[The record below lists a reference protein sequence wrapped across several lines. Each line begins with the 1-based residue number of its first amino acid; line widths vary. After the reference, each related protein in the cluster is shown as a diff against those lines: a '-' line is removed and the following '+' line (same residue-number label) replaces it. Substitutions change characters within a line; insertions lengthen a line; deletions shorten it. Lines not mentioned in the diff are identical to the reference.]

1 MRMDWLPSAKY
12 QNYAPIQFARF
23 GNIRYFCKIALKLG
37 CCYEKTDTCVGYNH
51 YDALTVTAQGVDGI
65 KRNSSYLYGEGGGV
79 TLQAAK
85 EAALA
90 DLIQKISVTVHS
102 DFTSKERE
110 LNQDGNV
117 TSDAEYQSIIRS
129 YSTATLTNVKTI
141 VLKPEPDASVFLY
154 IAKSEIDRIF
164 ESRVAKAKEF
174 VGNADEAL
182 KNGQIDDALRY
193 YYWSYCLVK
202 SLRYP
207 NEAKIFVDGQERSLL
222 AWLPTRIDDVMGK
235 VKVQSRRTADNTYEI
250 TATYD
255 GRPVRSMDY
264 TYFDGVDNSPVYS
277 ILDGKGLVE
286 LRPGMA
292 MDAVQLKL
300 EYEFRGLSRNDSEV
314 EAVVGAMKPAV
325 YRRAYHRVAL
335 DGAAAPAESTS
346 TDVNGSMQSPL
357 ALTDMGT
364 LGTAVMKPVMQAL
377 RSGSIEQCRKKFTAE
392 GWEEFSK
399 LMGYGKVTLMDDIH
413 LDYFADGDCVVCRGL
428 PVSCRF
434 NRGRV
439 FNEKLSFYID
449 SNSKQITHV
458 AMGLGREAMNDVVL
472 GHLDWSEKSRT
483 RIVGFLEDYRTSYAT
498 KNLEYL
504 DKVFDDNAVIV
515 LGKRLQV
522 APQLNKEGYM
532 NNHRVQFTQLTK
544 REFLRNLRRQFQ
556 SKDYINLHFSQNRI
570 YQLQK
575 GVERYGIEIKQDYYS
590 SNYGDTGYLTMI
602 FDLTNPDQPVIHVR
616 TWQEQPDPNFGVVS
630 PADF

>member
-1 MRMDWLPSAKY
+1 MKRLTL
-12 QNYAPIQFARF
+12 
-23 GNIRYFCKIALKLG
+23 ALG
-37 CCYEKTDTCVGYNH
+37 IIITM
-51 YDALTVTAQGVDGI
+51 ALTVTAQGVDGI
-65 KRNSSYLYGEGGGV
+65 KRNSSYLYGEGGGA

-182 KNGQIDDALRY
+182 KNGQIGDALRY

-335 DGAAAPAESTS
+335 DGAASPEESTL

-377 RSGSIEQCRKKFTAE
+377 RSGFIEQCRKKFTAE

-483 RIVGFLEDYRTSYAT
+483 RIVGFLEDYRTAYAT

-590 SNYGDTGYLTMI
+590 SNYGDTGYLTLI

>member
-1 MRMDWLPSAKY
+1 MKRLILAWGIIITM
-12 QNYAPIQFARF
+12 
-23 GNIRYFCKIALKLG
+23 
-37 CCYEKTDTCVGYNH
+37 
-51 YDALTVTAQGVDGI
+51 ALTVTAQGVDGI

-335 DGAAAPAESTS
+335 DGAASPAESTS

-364 LGTAVMKPVMQAL
+364 LGTAVMKPMMQAL
-377 RSGSIEQCRKKFTAE
+377 RSGSIEQCRQKFTAD

-483 RIVGFLEDYRTSYAT
+483 RIVGFLEDYRTAYAT

-590 SNYGDTGYLTMI
+590 SNYGDTGYLTLI

>member
-1 MRMDWLPSAKY
+1 MKRL
-12 QNYAPIQFARF
+12 IL
-23 GNIRYFCKIALKLG
+23 ALG
-37 CCYEKTDTCVGYNH
+37 IIITM
-51 YDALTVTAQGVDGI
+51 ALTVTAQGVDGI

-141 VLKPEPDASVFLY
+141 VLKLEPDASVFLY

-335 DGAAAPAESTS
+335 DGAASPAESTS

-449 SNSKQITHV
+449 SNTKQITHV

-483 RIVGFLEDYRTSYAT
+483 RIVGFLEDYRTAYAT

-590 SNYGDTGYLTMI
+590 SNYGDTGYLTLI

>member
-1 MRMDWLPSAKY
+1 MKRLTL
-12 QNYAPIQFARF
+12 
-23 GNIRYFCKIALKLG
+23 ALG
-37 CCYEKTDTCVGYNH
+37 IIITM
-51 YDALTVTAQGVDGI
+51 ALTVTAQGVDGI

-117 TSDAEYQSIIRS
+117 TSDAEFQSIIRS

-335 DGAAAPAESTS
+335 DGAASPAESTS

-377 RSGSIEQCRKKFTAE
+377 RSGSIEQCRQKFTAE

-483 RIVGFLEDYRTSYAT
+483 RIVGFLEDYRTAYAT

-590 SNYGDTGYLTMI
+590 SNYGDTGYLTLI

>member
-1 MRMDWLPSAKY
+1 MKRLTL
-12 QNYAPIQFARF
+12 
-23 GNIRYFCKIALKLG
+23 ALG
-37 CCYEKTDTCVGYNH
+37 IIITM
-51 YDALTVTAQGVDGI
+51 ALTVTAQGVDGI

-102 DFTSKERE
+102 DFTSKEHE

-207 NEAKIFVDGQERSLL
+207 NEAKIFVDGQECSLL

-335 DGAAAPAESTS
+335 DGAASPAESTS

-483 RIVGFLEDYRTSYAT
+483 RIVGFLEDYRTAYAT

-590 SNYGDTGYLTMI
+590 SNYGDTGYLTLI

>member
-1 MRMDWLPSAKY
+1 MKRL
-12 QNYAPIQFARF
+12 IL
-23 GNIRYFCKIALKLG
+23 ALG
-37 CCYEKTDTCVGYNH
+37 IIITM
-51 YDALTVTAQGVDGI
+51 ALTVTAQGVDGI

-335 DGAAAPAESTS
+335 DGAASPAESTS

-357 ALTDMGT
+357 ALSDMGT

-483 RIVGFLEDYRTSYAT
+483 RIVGFLEDYRTAYAT

-575 GVERYGIEIKQDYYS
+575 GEERYGIEIKQDYYS
-590 SNYGDTGYLTMI
+590 SNYGDTGYLTLI

>member
-1 MRMDWLPSAKY
+1 MKRLTL
-12 QNYAPIQFARF
+12 
-23 GNIRYFCKIALKLG
+23 ALG
-37 CCYEKTDTCVGYNH
+37 IIITM
-51 YDALTVTAQGVDGI
+51 ALTVMAQGVDGI

-335 DGAAAPAESTS
+335 DGAASPAESTS

-483 RIVGFLEDYRTSYAT
+483 RIVGFLEDYRTAYAT

>member
-1 MRMDWLPSAKY
+1 MKRLTL
-12 QNYAPIQFARF
+12 
-23 GNIRYFCKIALKLG
+23 ALG
-37 CCYEKTDTCVGYNH
+37 IIITM
-51 YDALTVTAQGVDGI
+51 ALTVMAQGVDGI

-117 TSDAEYQSIIRS
+117 TSNAEYQSIIRS

-335 DGAAAPAESTS
+335 DGAASPAESTS

-483 RIVGFLEDYRTSYAT
+483 RIVGFLEDYRTAYAT

-590 SNYGDTGYLTMI
+590 SNYGDTGYLTLI

>member
-1 MRMDWLPSAKY
+1 MKRL
-12 QNYAPIQFARF
+12 IL
-23 GNIRYFCKIALKLG
+23 ALG
-37 CCYEKTDTCVGYNH
+37 IIITM
-51 YDALTVTAQGVDGI
+51 ALTVTAQGVDGI
-65 KRNSSYLYGEGGGV
+65 KRNSSYLYGEGGGA

-117 TSDAEYQSIIRS
+117 TSDAEFQSIIRS

-335 DGAAAPAESTS
+335 DGAASPAESTS

-483 RIVGFLEDYRTSYAT
+483 RIVGFLEDYRTAYAT

-590 SNYGDTGYLTMI
+590 SNYGDTGYLTLI

>member
-1 MRMDWLPSAKY
+1 MKRL
-12 QNYAPIQFARF
+12 IL
-23 GNIRYFCKIALKLG
+23 ALG
-37 CCYEKTDTCVGYNH
+37 VIITM
-51 YDALTVTAQGVDGI
+51 ALTVTAQGVDGI

-235 VKVQSRRTADNTYEI
+235 VKVQSRRMADNTYEI

-335 DGAAAPAESTS
+335 DSAASPAESTS

-357 ALTDMGT
+357 ALTNMGT

-483 RIVGFLEDYRTSYAT
+483 RIVGFLEDYRTAYAT

-515 LGKRLQV
+515 LGKWLQV

-590 SNYGDTGYLTMI
+590 SNYGDTGYLTLI

>member
-1 MRMDWLPSAKY
+1 MKRLTL
-12 QNYAPIQFARF
+12 
-23 GNIRYFCKIALKLG
+23 ALG
-37 CCYEKTDTCVGYNH
+37 IIITM
-51 YDALTVTAQGVDGI
+51 ALTVTAQGVDGI

-117 TSDAEYQSIIRS
+117 TSGAEYQSIIRS

-300 EYEFRGLSRNDSEV
+300 EYEFRGLSRNDSEE

-335 DGAAAPAESTS
+335 DGAASPAESTS

-483 RIVGFLEDYRTSYAT
+483 RIVGFLEDYRTAYAT

-590 SNYGDTGYLTMI
+590 SNYGDTGYLTLI

>member
-1 MRMDWLPSAKY
+1 MKRL
-12 QNYAPIQFARF
+12 IL
-23 GNIRYFCKIALKLG
+23 ALG
-37 CCYEKTDTCVGYNH
+37 IIITM
-51 YDALTVTAQGVDGI
+51 ALTVTAQGVDGI
-65 KRNSSYLYGEGGGV
+65 KRNSSYLYGEGGGA

-222 AWLPTRIDDVMGK
+222 AWLPMRIDDVMGK

-335 DGAAAPAESTS
+335 DGAASPAESTS

-377 RSGSIEQCRKKFTAE
+377 RSGFIEQCRKKFTAE

-483 RIVGFLEDYRTSYAT
+483 RIVGFLEDYRTAYAT

-515 LGKRLQV
+515 LGRRLQV

-590 SNYGDTGYLTMI
+590 SNYGDTGYLTLI

>member
-1 MRMDWLPSAKY
+1 MKRLTL
-12 QNYAPIQFARF
+12 
-23 GNIRYFCKIALKLG
+23 AL
-37 CCYEKTDTCVGYNH
+37 CIIITM
-51 YDALTVTAQGVDGI
+51 ALTVTAQGVDGI

-141 VLKPEPDASVFLY
+141 VLKPEPDASLFLY

-335 DGAAAPAESTS
+335 DGAASPAESTS

-483 RIVGFLEDYRTSYAT
+483 RIVGFLEDYRTAYAT

-590 SNYGDTGYLTMI
+590 SNYGDTGYLTLI

>member
-1 MRMDWLPSAKY
+1 MKRLTL
-12 QNYAPIQFARF
+12 
-23 GNIRYFCKIALKLG
+23 ALG
-37 CCYEKTDTCVGYNH
+37 IIITM
-51 YDALTVTAQGVDGI
+51 ALTVMAQGVDGI

-255 GRPVRSMDY
+255 DRPVRSMDY

-335 DGAAAPAESTS
+335 DGAASPAESTS

-377 RSGSIEQCRKKFTAE
+377 RSGSIEQCRQKFTAE

-472 GHLDWSEKSRT
+472 GHLDWSEKSRM
-483 RIVGFLEDYRTSYAT
+483 RIVGFLEDYRTAYAT

-590 SNYGDTGYLTMI
+590 SNYGDTGYLTLI

>member
-1 MRMDWLPSAKY
+1 MKRLTL
-12 QNYAPIQFARF
+12 
-23 GNIRYFCKIALKLG
+23 AL
-37 CCYEKTDTCVGYNH
+37 CIIITM
-51 YDALTVTAQGVDGI
+51 ALTVTAQGVDGI

-235 VKVQSRRTADNTYEI
+235 VKVQSRRMADNTYEI

-335 DGAAAPAESTS
+335 DSAASPAESTS

-357 ALTDMGT
+357 ALTNMGT

-483 RIVGFLEDYRTSYAT
+483 RIVGFLEDYRTAYAT

-590 SNYGDTGYLTMI
+590 SNYGDTGYLTLI
-602 FDLTNPDQPVIHVR
+602 FDLTNSDQPVIHVR

>member
-1 MRMDWLPSAKY
+1 MKRL
-12 QNYAPIQFARF
+12 IL
-23 GNIRYFCKIALKLG
+23 ALG
-37 CCYEKTDTCVGYNH
+37 IIITM
-51 YDALTVTAQGVDGI
+51 ALTVMAQGVDGI

-164 ESRVAKAKEF
+164 ESRMAKAKEF

-335 DGAAAPAESTS
+335 DGAASPAESTS

-377 RSGSIEQCRKKFTAE
+377 RSGSIEQCRQKFTAE

-483 RIVGFLEDYRTSYAT
+483 RIVGFLEDYRTAYAT

-590 SNYGDTGYLTMI
+590 SNYGDTGYLTLI

>member
-1 MRMDWLPSAKY
+1 MKRLTL
-12 QNYAPIQFARF
+12 
-23 GNIRYFCKIALKLG
+23 ALG
-37 CCYEKTDTCVGYNH
+37 IIITM
-51 YDALTVTAQGVDGI
+51 ALTVTAQGVDGI

-117 TSDAEYQSIIRS
+117 TSDAEFQSIIRS

-292 MDAVQLKL
+292 IDAVQLKL

-335 DGAAAPAESTS
+335 DGAASPAESTS

-377 RSGSIEQCRKKFTAE
+377 RSGSIEQCRQKFTAE

-483 RIVGFLEDYRTSYAT
+483 RIVGFLEDYRTAYAT

-590 SNYGDTGYLTMI
+590 SNYGDTGYLTLI

>member
-1 MRMDWLPSAKY
+1 MKRLTL
-12 QNYAPIQFARF
+12 
-23 GNIRYFCKIALKLG
+23 ALG
-37 CCYEKTDTCVGYNH
+37 IIITM
-51 YDALTVTAQGVDGI
+51 ALTVTAQGVDGI

-335 DGAAAPAESTS
+335 DGAASPEESTS

-377 RSGSIEQCRKKFTAE
+377 RSGFIEQCRKKFTAE

-458 AMGLGREAMNDVVL
+458 AMGLGREAMNGVAL

-483 RIVGFLEDYRTSYAT
+483 RIVGFLEDYRTAYAT

-590 SNYGDTGYLTMI
+590 SNYGDTGYLTLI

>member
-1 MRMDWLPSAKY
+1 MKRLTL
-12 QNYAPIQFARF
+12 
-23 GNIRYFCKIALKLG
+23 AL
-37 CCYEKTDTCVGYNH
+37 CIIITM
-51 YDALTVTAQGVDGI
+51 ALTVTAQGVDGI

-335 DGAAAPAESTS
+335 DGAASPAESTS

-399 LMGYGKVTLMDDIH
+399 LMGYGIVTLMDDIH

-483 RIVGFLEDYRTSYAT
+483 RIVGFLEDYRTAYAT

-590 SNYGDTGYLTMI
+590 SNYGDTGYLTLI

>member
-1 MRMDWLPSAKY
+1 MKRLTL
-12 QNYAPIQFARF
+12 
-23 GNIRYFCKIALKLG
+23 ALG
-37 CCYEKTDTCVGYNH
+37 IIITM
-51 YDALTVTAQGVDGI
+51 ALTVMAQGVDGI

-335 DGAAAPAESTS
+335 DDGASPAESTS

-483 RIVGFLEDYRTSYAT
+483 RIVGFLEDYRTAYAT

-590 SNYGDTGYLTMI
+590 SNYGDTGYLTLI

>member
-1 MRMDWLPSAKY
+1 MKRLTL
-12 QNYAPIQFARF
+12 
-23 GNIRYFCKIALKLG
+23 ALG
-37 CCYEKTDTCVGYNH
+37 IIITM
-51 YDALTVTAQGVDGI
+51 ALTVTAQGVDGI

-164 ESRVAKAKEF
+164 ESCVAKAKEF

-335 DGAAAPAESTS
+335 DGAASPAESTS

-392 GWEEFSK
+392 GWEEFSM

-483 RIVGFLEDYRTSYAT
+483 RIVGFLEDYRTAYAT

-590 SNYGDTGYLTMI
+590 SNYGDTGYLTLI

>member
-1 MRMDWLPSAKY
+1 MKRLTL
-12 QNYAPIQFARF
+12 
-23 GNIRYFCKIALKLG
+23 ALG
-37 CCYEKTDTCVGYNH
+37 IIITM
-51 YDALTVTAQGVDGI
+51 ALTVTAQGVDGI
-65 KRNSSYLYGEGGGV
+65 KRNSSYLYGEGGGA

-335 DGAAAPAESTS
+335 DGAASPAESTS

-377 RSGSIEQCRKKFTAE
+377 RSGSIEQCRQKFTAE

-483 RIVGFLEDYRTSYAT
+483 RIVGFLEDYRTAYAT

-590 SNYGDTGYLTMI
+590 SNYGDTGYLTLI

>member
-1 MRMDWLPSAKY
+1 MKRLTL
-12 QNYAPIQFARF
+12 
-23 GNIRYFCKIALKLG
+23 AL
-37 CCYEKTDTCVGYNH
+37 CIIITM
-51 YDALTVTAQGVDGI
+51 ALTVTAQGVDGI

-207 NEAKIFVDGQERSLL
+207 NEAKILVDGQERSLL

-335 DGAAAPAESTS
+335 DGAASPAESTS

-357 ALTDMGT
+357 ALTNMGT

-483 RIVGFLEDYRTSYAT
+483 RIVGFLEDYRTAYAT

-590 SNYGDTGYLTMI
+590 SNYGDTGYLTLI

>member
-1 MRMDWLPSAKY
+1 MKRLTL
-12 QNYAPIQFARF
+12 
-23 GNIRYFCKIALKLG
+23 ALG
-37 CCYEKTDTCVGYNH
+37 IIITM
-51 YDALTVTAQGVDGI
+51 ALTVTAQGVDGI

-102 DFTSKERE
+102 DFTSKEHE

-235 VKVQSRRTADNTYEI
+235 VKVQSRRMADNTYEI

-335 DGAAAPAESTS
+335 DSAASPAESTS

-357 ALTDMGT
+357 ALTNMGT

-483 RIVGFLEDYRTSYAT
+483 RIVGFLEDYRTAYAT

>member
-1 MRMDWLPSAKY
+1 MKRLTL
-12 QNYAPIQFARF
+12 
-23 GNIRYFCKIALKLG
+23 AL
-37 CCYEKTDTCVGYNH
+37 CIIITM
-51 YDALTVTAQGVDGI
+51 ALTVTAQGVDGI

-335 DGAAAPAESTS
+335 DGAASPAESTS

-377 RSGSIEQCRKKFTAE
+377 RSGSIEQCRKKFSAE

-483 RIVGFLEDYRTSYAT
+483 RIVGFLEDYRTAYAT

-590 SNYGDTGYLTMI
+590 SNYGDTGYLTLI

>member
-1 MRMDWLPSAKY
+1 MKRLTL
-12 QNYAPIQFARF
+12 
-23 GNIRYFCKIALKLG
+23 ALG
-37 CCYEKTDTCVGYNH
+37 IIITM
-51 YDALTVTAQGVDGI
+51 ALTVTAQGVDGI

-235 VKVQSRRTADNTYEI
+235 VKVQSRRTAENTYEI

-335 DGAAAPAESTS
+335 DGAASPEESTS

-483 RIVGFLEDYRTSYAT
+483 RIVGFLEDYRTAYAT

-590 SNYGDTGYLTMI
+590 SNYGDTGYLTLI

>member
-1 MRMDWLPSAKY
+1 MKRLTL
-12 QNYAPIQFARF
+12 
-23 GNIRYFCKIALKLG
+23 AL
-37 CCYEKTDTCVGYNH
+37 CIIITM
-51 YDALTVTAQGVDGI
+51 ALTVTAQGVDGI

-129 YSTATLTNVKTI
+129 YSTAMLTNVKTI

-207 NEAKIFVDGQERSLL
+207 NEAKILVDGQERSLL

-335 DGAAAPAESTS
+335 DGAASPAESTS

-377 RSGSIEQCRKKFTAE
+377 RSGSIEQCRQKFTAE

-483 RIVGFLEDYRTSYAT
+483 RIVGFLEDYRTAYAT

-590 SNYGDTGYLTMI
+590 SNYGDTGYLTLI

>member
-1 MRMDWLPSAKY
+1 MKRLILAWGIIITM
-12 QNYAPIQFARF
+12 
-23 GNIRYFCKIALKLG
+23 
-37 CCYEKTDTCVGYNH
+37 
-51 YDALTVTAQGVDGI
+51 ALTVTAQGVDGI

-141 VLKPEPDASVFLY
+141 VLKPESDASVFLY

-335 DGAAAPAESTS
+335 DGAASPVESTS

-377 RSGSIEQCRKKFTAE
+377 RSGSIEQCRQKFTAD

-483 RIVGFLEDYRTSYAT
+483 RIVGFLEDYRTAYAT

-590 SNYGDTGYLTMI
+590 SNYGDTGYLTLI

>member
-1 MRMDWLPSAKY
+1 MKRL
-12 QNYAPIQFARF
+12 IL
-23 GNIRYFCKIALKLG
+23 ALG
-37 CCYEKTDTCVGYNH
+37 VIITM
-51 YDALTVTAQGVDGI
+51 ALTVTAQGVDGI

-235 VKVQSRRTADNTYEI
+235 VKVQSRRMADNTYEI

-335 DGAAAPAESTS
+335 DGAASPAESTS

-449 SNSKQITHV
+449 SNTKQITHV

-483 RIVGFLEDYRTSYAT
+483 RIVGFLEDYRTAYAT

-590 SNYGDTGYLTMI
+590 SNYGDTGYLTLI

>member
-1 MRMDWLPSAKY
+1 M
-12 QNYAPIQFARF
+12 
-23 GNIRYFCKIALKLG
+23 
-37 CCYEKTDTCVGYNH
+37 
-51 YDALTVTAQGVDGI
+51 ALTVTAQGVDGI

-335 DGAAAPAESTS
+335 DGAASPAESTS

-392 GWEEFSK
+392 GWKEFSK

-483 RIVGFLEDYRTSYAT
+483 RIVGFLEDYRTAYAT

-590 SNYGDTGYLTMI
+590 SNYGDTGYLTLI

>member
-1 MRMDWLPSAKY
+1 MKRLTL
-12 QNYAPIQFARF
+12 
-23 GNIRYFCKIALKLG
+23 ALG
-37 CCYEKTDTCVGYNH
+37 IIITM
-51 YDALTVTAQGVDGI
+51 ALTVTAQGVDGI
-65 KRNSSYLYGEGGGV
+65 KRNSGYLYGEGGGV

-102 DFTSKERE
+102 DFISKEHE

-335 DGAAAPAESTS
+335 DGAASPAESTS

-357 ALTDMGT
+357 ALTNMGT

-392 GWEEFSK
+392 SWEEFSK

-483 RIVGFLEDYRTSYAT
+483 RIVGFLEDYRTAYAT

>member
-1 MRMDWLPSAKY
+1 MKRLILAWGIIITM
-12 QNYAPIQFARF
+12 
-23 GNIRYFCKIALKLG
+23 
-37 CCYEKTDTCVGYNH
+37 
-51 YDALTVTAQGVDGI
+51 ALTVTAQGVDGI
-65 KRNSSYLYGEGGGV
+65 KRNGSYLYGEGGGV

-250 TATYD
+250 SATYD

-335 DGAAAPAESTS
+335 DGAASPAESTS

-377 RSGSIEQCRKKFTAE
+377 RSGSIEQCRQKFTAE

-483 RIVGFLEDYRTSYAT
+483 RIVGFLEDYRTAYAT

-590 SNYGDTGYLTMI
+590 SNYGDTGYLTLI

>member
-1 MRMDWLPSAKY
+1 MKRLTL
-12 QNYAPIQFARF
+12 
-23 GNIRYFCKIALKLG
+23 ALG
-37 CCYEKTDTCVGYNH
+37 IIITM
-51 YDALTVTAQGVDGI
+51 ALTVMAQGVDGI

-300 EYEFRGLSRNDSEV
+300 EYESRGLSRNDSEV

-335 DGAAAPAESTS
+335 DGAASPEESSS

-483 RIVGFLEDYRTSYAT
+483 RIVGFLEDYRTAYAT

-590 SNYGDTGYLTMI
+590 SNYGDTGYLTLI

>member
-1 MRMDWLPSAKY
+1 MKRLTL
-12 QNYAPIQFARF
+12 
-23 GNIRYFCKIALKLG
+23 ALG
-37 CCYEKTDTCVGYNH
+37 IIITM
-51 YDALTVTAQGVDGI
+51 ALTVTAQGVDGI

-117 TSDAEYQSIIRS
+117 TSDAEFQSIIRS

-335 DGAAAPAESTS
+335 DGAASPAESTS

-428 PVSCRF
+428 PLSCRF

-483 RIVGFLEDYRTSYAT
+483 RIVGFLEDYRTAYAT

-590 SNYGDTGYLTMI
+590 SNYGDTGYLTLI

>member
-1 MRMDWLPSAKY
+1 MKRLTL
-12 QNYAPIQFARF
+12 
-23 GNIRYFCKIALKLG
+23 ALG
-37 CCYEKTDTCVGYNH
+37 IIITM
-51 YDALTVTAQGVDGI
+51 ALTVMAQGVDGI

-174 VGNADEAL
+174 VGNANEAL

-335 DGAAAPAESTS
+335 DGAASPAESTS

-377 RSGSIEQCRKKFTAE
+377 RSGSIEQCRQKFTAE

-483 RIVGFLEDYRTSYAT
+483 RIVGFLEDYRTAYAT

-544 REFLRNLRRQFQ
+544 REFLRNLLRQFQ

-590 SNYGDTGYLTMI
+590 SNYGDTGYLTLI

>member
-1 MRMDWLPSAKY
+1 MKRLTL
-12 QNYAPIQFARF
+12 
-23 GNIRYFCKIALKLG
+23 AL
-37 CCYEKTDTCVGYNH
+37 CIIITM
-51 YDALTVTAQGVDGI
+51 ALTVTAQGVDGI

-79 TLQAAK
+79 TLHAAK

-235 VKVQSRRTADNTYEI
+235 VKVQSRRMADNTYEI

-335 DGAAAPAESTS
+335 DGAASPAESTS

-483 RIVGFLEDYRTSYAT
+483 RIVGFLEDYRTAYAT

-590 SNYGDTGYLTMI
+590 SNYGDTGYLTLI

>member
-1 MRMDWLPSAKY
+1 MKRL
-12 QNYAPIQFARF
+12 IL
-23 GNIRYFCKIALKLG
+23 ALG
-37 CCYEKTDTCVGYNH
+37 IIITI
-51 YDALTVTAQGVDGI
+51 ALTVTAQGVDGI

-222 AWLPTRIDDVMGK
+222 AWLPMRIDDVMGK

-292 MDAVQLKL
+292 MDAV
-300 EYEFRGLSRNDSEV
+300 
-314 EAVVGAMKPAV
+314 
-325 YRRAYHRVAL
+325 
-335 DGAAAPAESTS
+335 
-346 TDVNGSMQSPL
+346 
-357 ALTDMGT
+357 
-364 LGTAVMKPVMQAL
+364 
-377 RSGSIEQCRKKFTAE
+377 
-392 GWEEFSK
+392 
-399 LMGYGKVTLMDDIH
+399 
-413 LDYFADGDCVVCRGL
+413 
-428 PVSCRF
+428 
-434 NRGRV
+434 
-439 FNEKLSFYID
+439 
-449 SNSKQITHV
+449 
-458 AMGLGREAMNDVVL
+458 VL

-483 RIVGFLEDYRTSYAT
+483 RIVGFLEDYRTAYAT

-590 SNYGDTGYLTMI
+590 SNYGDTGYLTLI

>member
-1 MRMDWLPSAKY
+1 MKRLTL
-12 QNYAPIQFARF
+12 
-23 GNIRYFCKIALKLG
+23 ALG
-37 CCYEKTDTCVGYNH
+37 IIITM
-51 YDALTVTAQGVDGI
+51 ALTVTAQGVDGI

-325 YRRAYHRVAL
+325 YRRAYHRMAL
-335 DGAAAPAESTS
+335 DGAASPAESTS

-357 ALTDMGT
+357 ALPDMGT

-483 RIVGFLEDYRTSYAT
+483 RIVGFLEDYRTAYAT

-590 SNYGDTGYLTMI
+590 SNYGDTGYLTLI

>member
-1 MRMDWLPSAKY
+1 MKRLTL
-12 QNYAPIQFARF
+12 
-23 GNIRYFCKIALKLG
+23 ALG
-37 CCYEKTDTCVGYNH
+37 IIITM
-51 YDALTVTAQGVDGI
+51 ALTVTAQGVDGI

-129 YSTATLTNVKTI
+129 YSTATLTNVKAI

-335 DGAAAPAESTS
+335 DGAASPAESTS

-357 ALTDMGT
+357 ALTNMGT

-449 SNSKQITHV
+449 SNTKQITHV

-483 RIVGFLEDYRTSYAT
+483 RIVGFLEDYRTAYAT

-590 SNYGDTGYLTMI
+590 SNYGDTGYLTLI

>member
-1 MRMDWLPSAKY
+1 MKRLTL
-12 QNYAPIQFARF
+12 
-23 GNIRYFCKIALKLG
+23 ALG
-37 CCYEKTDTCVGYNH
+37 IIITM
-51 YDALTVTAQGVDGI
+51 ALTVTAQGVDGI

-141 VLKPEPDASVFLY
+141 VLKPEPEASVFLY

-335 DGAAAPAESTS
+335 DGAASPAESTS

-483 RIVGFLEDYRTSYAT
+483 RIVGFLEDYRTAYAT

-590 SNYGDTGYLTMI
+590 SNYGDTGYLTLI